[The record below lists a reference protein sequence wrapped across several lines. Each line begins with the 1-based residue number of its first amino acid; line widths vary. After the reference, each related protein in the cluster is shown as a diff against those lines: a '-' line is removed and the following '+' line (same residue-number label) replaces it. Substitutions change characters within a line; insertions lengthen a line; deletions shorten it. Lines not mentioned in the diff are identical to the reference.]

1 MNEADPNIKCQ
12 VGFFDDERA
21 ILRKHD
27 EKHENHFVSKK
38 AIFVTQCNANNRF
51 K

>member
-27 EKHENHFVSKK
+27 E
-38 AIFVTQCNANNRF
+38 NAKIILSAKRRF
-51 K
+51 S